1 MGLSADPNSG
11 SDLQPELLPGRR
23 ETGALSTSANLAPS
37 WKQEVNRRV
46 AAHMNRK
53 APLGVEEREAETDHR
68 LSPASRAAQAAARVA
83 ARYAQAPSFSEMLAN
98 EARAAALAAE
108 VASRAASRA
117 AQEAHAAAQ
126 SVLDSLEAAAGEPA
140 SDSARL
146 YHDSLLRALPDH
158 QALPDHHALPG
169 EVIREQGSARIADRR
184 NDGEEYEAWPSF
196 PADQAALPRP
206 AVAEGESSFAIRWEP
221 DLPVHRSEPMT
232 GRARHAADLFDSGM
246 PDWQEA
252 GSAAADAL
260 EFGGREFDMI
270 EPAQPI
276 HANLIEFPRELIATR
291 KVRPRL
297 AEAPFAAEEPGS
309 QLSIFE
315 VDPGAISIEPEPA
328 HVVQHTDSAAW
339 AGPEWSGMRLDAQPE
354 PQAMH
359 PTEAEVRNTPLLHRA
374 SASRR
379 MLAAVVDFGL
389 IAGAVLGLAVA
400 VATKAAMLPGL
411 HAVEL
416 GAGVLLLAGGALYL
430 VGFLAFGEATPGMR
444 YAHIRLCTLEGH
456 APTRRQRNARLVAM
470 LLSVLPVGLGIG
482 WAIFDED
489 HLTWHDRL
497 SQTYLRRW

>member
-1 MGLSADPNSG
+1 MGLGADPNSG
-11 SDLQPELLPGRR
+11 SDLQPELLPRRR

-37 WKQEVNRRV
+37 NLGPSNLGPSWKQEVNRRL

-53 APLGVEEREAETDHR
+53 APSEAEGREAEPDHR
-68 LSPASRAAQAAARVA
+68 PSPGSRAAQAAARVA

-140 SDSARL
+140 SDSAHL
-146 YHDSLLRALPDH
+146 YHESFL
-158 QALPDHHALPG
+158 HALPG
-169 EVIREQGSARIADRR
+169 EEAREQGTASIADRR
-184 NDGEEYEAWPSF
+184 SGAEGYEPWPSF
-196 PADQAALPRP
+196 AADQPVFSQSS
-206 AVAEGESSFAIRWEP
+206 VAEGESSFAIRWEP

-232 GRARHAADLFDSGM
+232 VRARHAADLFDSGIQ
-246 PDWQEA
+246 DWPEA
-252 GSAAADAL
+252 GSAAV
-260 EFGGREFDMI
+260 EGREFEMI

-276 HANLIEFPRELIATR
+276 HANLIEFPRELVATR

-297 AEAPFAAEEPGS
+297 AEAPFATEEPGS

-328 HVVQHTDSAAW
+328 HIAQQTASEAW
-339 AGPEWSGMRLDAQPE
+339 VGPEWSGMRLDAQPE
-354 PQAMH
+354 PEAMLQ
-359 PTEAEVRNTPLLHRA
+359 TESEAGNAPLLQMA

-379 MLAAVVDFGL
+379 MLAAVVDFAL
-389 IAGAVLGLAVA
+389 VAGVVLGTAMA
-400 VATKAAMLPGL
+400 AATKSAALPGV
-411 HAVEL
+411 HMIEL
-416 GAGVLLLAGGALYL
+416 GAAFLLLAGGALYL
-430 VGFLAFGEATPGMR
+430 AGFLTFGKATPGMK
-444 YAHIRLCTLEGH
+444 YAHVRLCTLEGA

-470 LLSVLPVGLGIG
+470 LLSVLPVGLGIA

-497 SQTYLRRW
+497 SQTYLRRY